1 MDINLHEQSEKKYLL
16 NHGQQPFFGNRR
28 DTYLS
33 KILPSEAISEF
44 YQVKNSIQ
52 QQPIL
57 VIPDGCIDI
66 IFECDPVKPTARVC
80 GSTLDMQN
88 VPMQPNINY
97 FGVRFLPGIIPEF
110 IQASAENLLNNS
122 INFNDIVANSADLIE
137 QIATQNEIEQQI
149 YLFLQ
154 RFSNQLKRNY
164 SVTTEFIIKTIL
176 NDNEDLKLKL
186 LEEKTGYCTR
196 HIQRVF
202 KHEVGIS
209 IKAFSCIMRFQSAIH
224 ALTSQTRTRLSD
236 LTYDLGYND
245 QAHLHKEFKKFINM
259 SPSGF
264 VKHFEEYI

>member
-1 MDINLHEQSEKKYLL
+1 MDINLRTQSAKNYIP
-16 NHGQQPFFGNRR
+16 NHGEQPFFANRGKN
-28 DTYLS
+28 YLS
-33 KILPSEAISEF
+33 KILPSGAISEF
-44 YQVKNSIQ
+44 YQIKNSIQ

-57 VIPDGCIDI
+57 VIPDGCMDI
-66 IFECDPVKPTARVC
+66 IFECNPVKPTARIF
-80 GSTLDMQN
+80 GPILHMQN

-97 FGVRFLPGIIPEF
+97 FGVRFFPGVIPEF

-122 INFNDIVANSADLIE
+122 INFTDVVANSEDLIRE
-137 QIATQNEIEQQI
+137 IAIQSEIEQQI
-149 YLFLQ
+149 NLFLQ
-154 RFSNQLKRNY
+154 HFPNQLKRNY
-164 SVTTEFIIKTIL
+164 SVTTEFIISTIL
-176 NDNEDLKLKL
+176 NDNEDFKIKL

-202 KHEVGIS
+202 KQEIGIS
-209 IKAFSCIMRFQSAIH
+209 IKTFSCIMRFQSAIH
-224 ALTSQTRTRLSD
+224 ALTSQTCTRLSD